1 MAQNGI
7 KNYFGS
13 CEKFFRKFPDL
24 NKCHDHES
32 KVYFFPLLSCVLLL
46 LFLVC
51 AEQLTSYC
59 CTKYPSNVE

>member
-24 NKCHDHES
+24 NKCHAHES
-32 KVYFFPLLSCVLLL
+32 KVYFFLSPVLCVIATV
-46 LFLVC
+46 FGMC
-51 AEQLTSYC
+51 
-59 CTKYPSNVE
+59 